1 MTTLTLEIQSDLWTR
16 LQAMAKQMQ
25 ESPESVVLTILNERL
40 TVEETTT
47 GIRYPESEGAK
58 VDRVL
63 REAGMLSE
71 VGPYFKHL
79 AETIPANEEAVIAA
93 LERVGGTPLS
103 EIVLEQ
109 RGPKE

>member
-1 MTTLTLEIQSDLWTR
+1 MTTLTLEIQADLWTQIQT
-16 LQAMAKQMQ
+16 LAKQMQ
-25 ESPESVVLTILNERL
+25 DSPESVVLAILQERL
-40 TVEETTT
+40 SEEGE
-47 GIRYPESEGAK
+47 GITYPESEGAK

-71 VGPYFKHL
+71 VGPYLKNL
-79 AETIPANEEAVIAA
+79 ANTIPANEKAVIAA
-93 LERVGGTPLS
+93 LERAGGTPLS